1 MSLAFGGDADV
12 AVAALDDVL
21 ADGESEAGTLHEVV
35 QLDESLE
42 DARLLVLGDAGASVE
57 AVEGQSF
64 GLSAAVELHAALPM
78 VTHLDETLMSV
89 FDGVGDE
96 IGEHLLHT
104 ALVEHGGACGVGV
117 VLDELHARLLHA
129 LGERLADVVEDGRDV
144 ALGGLDG
151 QCLTHGRGFE
161 DVVDESHEH
170 VAVVA
175 DDADELHTLL
185 LGVDDGQQ
193 V

>member
-1 MSLAFGGDADV
+1 MALALGGDADV

-21 ADGESEAGTLHEVV
+21 TDGESETGALHEVV
-35 QLDESLE
+35 QLDEALE
-42 DARLLVLGDAGASVE
+42 DARLLVLGDAGAGVE

-64 GLSAAVELHAALPM
+64 GLSAAVECRATLP
-78 VTHLDETLMSV
+78 VVAYLDEALMGV
-89 FDGVGDE
+89 LDGIGDE
-96 IGEHLLHT
+96 VGEHLLHT